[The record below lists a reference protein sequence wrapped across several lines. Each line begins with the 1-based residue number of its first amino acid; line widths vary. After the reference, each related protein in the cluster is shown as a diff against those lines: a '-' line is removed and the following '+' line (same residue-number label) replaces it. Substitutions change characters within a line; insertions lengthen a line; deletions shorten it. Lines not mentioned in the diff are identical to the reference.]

1 MEQKLKGKNIAVLV
15 DNGFEQIEMTD
26 PIKALKEA
34 GAKVSIVSKEDKVK
48 GWNHTEWGDEF
59 TTDVLLDKAKAGE
72 FDGLLLPGGV
82 MNPDKL
88 RNNKTAV
95 AFVTEFMRSKKPVA
109 AICHGPWT
117 LLETGLVK
125 GRKMTSYES
134 IKTDMINAGVEW
146 TDSEVVV
153 DKGLVTS
160 RKPADIPAFNA
171 KMIEEFAEGIHSDR
185 KSDEEPMT
193 HKPSVKNE
201 NELREN
207 IDDRSFQPQSELRT
221 PAGENL

>member
-1 MEQKLKGKNIAVLV
+1 MEQKLKGKHIAVLV

-26 PIKALKEA
+26 PIKALREA
-34 GAKVSIVSKEDKVK
+34 GAEVSIVSKENKVK

-59 TTDVLLDKAKAGE
+59 TTDILLDKAIAAE
-72 FDGLLLPGGV
+72 FHGLLLPGGV

-88 RNNKTAV
+88 RSNKTAV

-117 LLETGLVK
+117 LLETGMVK

-146 TDSEVVV
+146 VDQEVVV
-153 DKGLVTS
+153 DQGLVTS
-160 RKPADIPAFNA
+160 RKPSDLPAFNK
-171 KMIEEFAEGIHSDR
+171 KMIEEFAEGVHSDAR
-185 KSDEEPMT
+185 SDSDQQT
-193 HKPSVKNE
+193 HSPNVKNE
-201 NELREN
+201 NQLREN
-207 IDDRSFQPQSELRT
+207 IDDRSFQEQNELRT